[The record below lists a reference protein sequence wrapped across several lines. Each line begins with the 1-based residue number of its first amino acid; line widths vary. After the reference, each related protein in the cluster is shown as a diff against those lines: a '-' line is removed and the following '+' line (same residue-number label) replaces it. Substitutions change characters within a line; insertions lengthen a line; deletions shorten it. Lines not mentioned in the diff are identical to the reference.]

1 MESPGKYLKDER
13 ERQELSLKAVSK
25 FTRIREHHLRAIEE
39 DRYDLLPSSVYVKGF
54 LTLYAKYLRLD
65 PKEVLLRYQKF
76 IEETHLPKS
85 VETPPKKVSP
95 KKKVSPWPLYSLIG
109 VLSLFVALNLFIN
122 PQEFLNWF
130 SPPPSSL
137 PVKEDRKISVTPQIE
152 KEEAKEGEAQVKETK
167 EAEVRE
173 AEGKKVDLKK
183 EKESEVKKMETMEGK
198 ETKAKPKEVKKIES
212 KEMTQ
217 IATLPFEVVEA
228 KIGAGIEREGGRLLI
243 KEEGSTF
250 ICDNQRVYFLTII
263 KAQEEGKVIHVW
275 VWEGKEFFRRE
286 LEVKPPFW
294 STYTYITLRPPYSGD
309 WRAEVRVGDKI
320 LSFIGFKAKEA
331 NGQSYSGEQ

>member
-13 ERQELSLKAVSK
+13 ERQELSLKAASK

-39 DRYDLLPSSVYVKGF
+39 DRYDLLPSSVYIKGF
-54 LTLYAKYLRLD
+54 LTLYAKYLHLD
-65 PKEVLLRYQKF
+65 PKEVLLRYQKY

-85 VETPPKKVSP
+85 VEVPQKGVFP
-95 KKKVSPWPLYSLIG
+95 KKKVSPWLLYSLIG
-109 VLSLFVALNLFIN
+109 ALSLFITLNLLIK

-130 SPPPSSL
+130 SSHPSSL
-137 PVKEDRKISVTPQIE
+137 PVKEDGEISMTPQIE
-152 KEEAKEGEAQVKETK
+152 KEEAKEGEAKVKETK

-173 AEGKKVDLKK
+173 AKGKVDLKK

-198 ETKAKPKEVKKIES
+198 ETEAKPKEVKKIES
-212 KEMTQ
+212 KEMTP

-228 KIGAGIEREGGRLLI
+228 KIGAGIEREGGRLVM

-275 VWEGKEFFRRE
+275 VWEGKEFFRME
-286 LEVKPPFW
+286 LEVKPPLW
-294 STYTYITLRPPYSGD
+294 STYTYITLRPPYSGA

-320 LSFIGFKAKEA
+320 LSSIGFKAKEA
-331 NGQSYSGEQ
+331 DGQSYSGEQ